1 MHPRAIQGIA
11 LQAAAVVLLLS
22 GCDADA
28 PAARPAAGHAEL
40 ATVEVGT
47 SDAPGLLVLDGLVEA
62 VDQAMLSAQTSGRV
76 SEVLVEVDDAVQKGQ
91 VLLRLR
97 AAEQVSALR
106 EARAALT
113 AATSREAQARAQH
126 DRIRDMYERKV
137 VARATYDEARATRDA
152 ARAERAAASA
162 RVAAAR
168 EGVGYSEVR
177 APFDGVVT
185 DKRVQPGEAV
195 APGAPLLSVASLTS
209 VRVIA
214 DVPQS
219 VAPALRANPRATV
232 QAGDVEVQAASVT
245 LYPAAQPQSGTVR
258 ARLDLP
264 EGAPRLAPGTFA
276 KVLIARTDDSRVT
289 VPRSAVVERSE
300 LRAVYVVRPDGHVAF
315 RQVRLGRPVADQVE
329 VLAGLARGER
339 VATDPAAAALAARTT
354 AARTT
359 AAGGDHD

>member
-1 MHPRAIQGIA
+1 MYPRAIPGIA
-11 LQAAAVVLLLS
+11 LQAAAVLLLLS
-22 GCDADA
+22 GCDTEA
-28 PAARPAAGHAEL
+28 PAARPPVGHAEL

-47 SDAPGLLVLDGLVEA
+47 SDAPGVLVLDGVVEA
-62 VDQAMLSAQTSGRV
+62 IDQATLSAQTSGRV
-76 SEVLVEVDDAVQKGQ
+76 SEVLVEVDDAVRKGQ

-97 AAEQVSALR
+97 ATERVSALR

-137 VARATYDEARATRDA
+137 VARATYDEALATRDA

-195 APGAPLLSVASLTS
+195 APGAPLLALASLAAT
-209 VRVIA
+209 RVIA

-219 VAPALRANPRATV
+219 VAPALRADPRATV
-232 QAGDVEVQAASVT
+232 TAGDVEIVASSVT

-258 ARLDLP
+258 ARIDLP
-264 EGAPRLAPGTFA
+264 EGSPSLAPGTFA
-276 KVLIARTDDSRVT
+276 KVIVAGGDDSRMT

-315 RQVRLGRPVADQVE
+315 RQVRLGRAVADQVE
-329 VLAGLARGER
+329 VIAGLVRGER

-354 AARTT
+354 SAS
-359 AAGGDHD
+359 GDHD

>member
-1 MHPRAIQGIA
+1 MHPVAVSA
-11 LQAAAVVLLLS
+11 TVLQAAAVLLLLT
-22 GCDADA
+22 GCDGGA
-28 PAARPAAGHAEL
+28 PVTQPTASHAGL

-47 SDAPGLLVLDGLVEA
+47 LAAPAGLVLDGVVEA
-62 VDQAMLSAQTSGRV
+62 VDQAALSAQTSGRV
-76 SEVLVEVDDAVQKGQ
+76 AEVLVEVDDAVKKDQI
-91 VLLRLR
+91 LLRLR
-97 AAEQVSALR
+97 ATEQVSALR
-106 EARAALT
+106 EAQAALA

-137 VARATYDEARATRDA
+137 VARATYDEALATRDA
-152 ARAERAAASA
+152 ARAELEAASA

-168 EGVGYSEVR
+168 EGVGYTEVR

-195 APGAPLLSVASLTS
+195 APGAPLLSVASLTA

-219 VAPALRANPRATV
+219 IAPALRANPRATV
-232 QAGDVEVQAASVT
+232 QAGDVEVEAASVT

-276 KVLIARTDDSRVT
+276 KVVVAGGDDRRLT

-300 LRAVYVVRPDGHVAF
+300 LRAVYVVRSDGHVSF

-329 VLAGLARGER
+329 VIAGLARGER
-339 VATDPAAAALAARTT
+339 VATDPAAAALAARAT
-354 AARTT
+354 AAN
-359 AAGGDHD
+359 AEHD